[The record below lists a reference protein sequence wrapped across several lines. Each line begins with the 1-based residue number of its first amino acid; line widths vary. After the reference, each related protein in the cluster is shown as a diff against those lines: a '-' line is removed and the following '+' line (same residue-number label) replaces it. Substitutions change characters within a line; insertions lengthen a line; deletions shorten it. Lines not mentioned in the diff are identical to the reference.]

1 MEIIFVLLNVI
12 AKVSMFVILLLP
24 VYILSFYLLK
34 FVLKFLEFYN
44 INTIKV
50 IALTLSIIIILTN
63 VKFLD
68 VYWLDVFL
76 YLLISGTSASPQSGE
91 GVISTLFFIILNN
104 I

>member
-12 AKVSMFVILLLP
+12 AKVSMFVILLIP

-68 VYWLDVFL
+68 VY
-76 YLLISGTSASPQSGE
+76 
-91 GVISTLFFIILNN
+91 
-104 I
+104 

>member
-34 FVLKFLEFYN
+34 FVLKFLDFYN

-50 IALTLSIIIILTN
+50 IALSLSIIIILTN

-68 VYWLDVFL
+68 VY
-76 YLLISGTSASPQSGE
+76 
-91 GVISTLFFIILNN
+91 
-104 I
+104 

>member
-24 VYILSFYLLK
+24 VYILLFYLLK

-68 VYWLDVFL
+68 VY
-76 YLLISGTSASPQSGE
+76 
-91 GVISTLFFIILNN
+91 
-104 I
+104 

>member
-1 MEIIFVLLNVI
+1 MELIFVLLNI
-12 AKVSMFVILLLP
+12 ITKVSMFVILLLP

-50 IALTLSIIIILTN
+50 IALSLSIIIILTN

-68 VYWLDVFL
+68 VY
-76 YLLISGTSASPQSGE
+76 
-91 GVISTLFFIILNN
+91 
-104 I
+104 

>member
-68 VYWLDVFL
+68 VY
-76 YLLISGTSASPQSGE
+76 
-91 GVISTLFFIILNN
+91 
-104 I
+104 